1 MLTSCAPP
9 SGATLPDRCDY
20 REFLL
25 LCCRCGGRD
34 RCGVVVFSVA
44 RERDCQVSGSRLL
57 LGFMTSAILAVT
69 WFYVQVTR
77 DTLLEIRAE
86 NLLRVPDIK

>member
-9 SGATLPDRCDY
+9 TLPDRCDY

-44 RERDCQVSGSRLL
+44 RERDCQSQAVGSYWV
-57 LGFMTSAILAVT
+57 FMTSAILAVT
-69 WFYVQVTR
+69 CFYVQFIQ
-77 DTLLEIRAE
+77 DTPLEIRAE
-86 NLLRVPDIK
+86 NLRRVPDIK